1 MARQISKTS
10 LDKLFGGLDTRKGS
24 RPKST
29 SKDELAGGHATPT
42 QTASK
47 SFKSNFCTR
56 LDGDVYDKIRSI
68 SHDNGWSIRSI
79 VEYSL
84 EAFVTAYEKKK
95 GPVCPRKVNEDINDV
110 LG

>member
-29 SKDELAGGHATPT
+29 GKEELAGGHATPT

-79 VEYSL
+79 VKYSL

-95 GPVCPRKVNEDINDV
+95 GPVCPRKVNEDINEV